1 MKSIFRTTALLV
13 AISLSSVATRAQTP
27 QGKTG
32 RSGRPRVDMMTLV
45 DPIEPYDTVWIE
57 DMTLPEIRDAL
68 RAGKTTALLFAG
80 GMEDNGPYVVV
91 DQHGEIIRAQCEQ
104 IARKLGNALC
114 APILH
119 LAPGDPERAAKPGTI
134 VLRPEVFKSVVRDVA
149 TSLKTQGFKNVY
161 TMVDHG
167 SAARPMMEISQ
178 TLGEEWK
185 DGGARIEYI
194 KAYYDNA
201 EIEKYVRDV
210 LNVKE
215 TSEGYHDDYFTA
227 AVSVAIDP
235 LSARIPQR
243 IKAHKTT
250 LNGVEM
256 AGPKAAEDGRKI
268 MAFRTE
274 MTVRAIQDLKP

>member
-1 MKSIFRTTALLV
+1 
-13 AISLSSVATRAQTP
+13 
-27 QGKTG
+27 
-32 RSGRPRVDMMTLV
+32 MMTLV

-68 RAGKTTALLFAG
+68 RSGKTTALLFAG

-91 DQHGEIIRAQCEQ
+91 DQHGEIVRAQCEQ

-119 LAPGDPERAAKPGTI
+119 IAPGDPERAVKPGTI
-134 VLRPEVFKSVVRDVA
+134 ALRPEVFKSVVHDVA
-149 TSLKTQGFKNVY
+149 TSLKAQGFKNVY

-178 TLGEEWK
+178 ALAEEWK
-185 DGGARIEYI
+185 GGSARIEYI

-268 MAFRTE
+268 MAFRTA
-274 MTVRAIQDLKP
+274 MTVRAIQSLNP